1 MVFPVYGYFLAFYR
15 HIFGYIDAFHNTIFV
30 YGNANRTADPTVT
43 IGHFCFLN
51 GISAGCKVAK
61 TYITALI
68 HRLGLICGIQ
78 GKLGAGKSIAYFI
91 QLFDGDAAL
100 VGLVYH
106 CDGLMCV
113 GFMQSNMLRFAASGQ
128 HISLRRRDFFYIVL
142 AVGEIL
148 KGNGS
153 VGSGKRIPYIII
165 GIVSKYISV
174 GRLIIQ
180 LKFTALQQVIITV
193 FIIGVLFEGE

>member
-1 MVFPVYGYFLAFYR
+1 MVFPVYGYFLAYYR
-15 HIFGYIDAFHNTIFV
+15 HIFGYIDAFHNIIFV

-51 GISAGCKVAK
+51 VISVGCKVAK
-61 TYITALI
+61 SYTAVLI

-78 GKLGAGKSIAYFI
+78 GKLGADKSIVVFI
-91 QLFDGDAAL
+91 QLVDGDAAL

-128 HISLRRRDFFYIVL
+128 HISRRC
-142 AVGEIL
+142 
-148 KGNGS
+148 
-153 VGSGKRIPYIII
+153 
-165 GIVSKYISV
+165 
-174 GRLIIQ
+174 
-180 LKFTALQQVIITV
+180 
-193 FIIGVLFEGE
+193 